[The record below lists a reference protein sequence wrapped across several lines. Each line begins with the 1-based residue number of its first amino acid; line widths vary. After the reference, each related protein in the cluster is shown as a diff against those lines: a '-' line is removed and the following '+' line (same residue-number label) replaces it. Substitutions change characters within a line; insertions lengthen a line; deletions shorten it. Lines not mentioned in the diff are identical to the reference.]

1 LILTILLN
9 NIIAIIAISFIIVG
23 AMWGIGNL
31 LNPPSENN
39 IKKSHD
45 SVLLIAQNNEF
56 NETNPTIV
64 VKENKPTELII
75 LNKDLVKH
83 DFISKGLGINTAYLT
98 TEQDFV
104 TAIAADKPGEYTYYC
119 SFHPSMSGKIIITT

>member
-1 LILTILLN
+1 MLN
-9 NIIAIIAISFIIVG
+9 NIIAIIAISFTIVG

-31 LNPPSENN
+31 LNPPSEKN
-39 IKKSHD
+39 IEKSHD
-45 SVLLIAQNNEF
+45 SILMVAQNNEF
-56 NETNPTIV
+56 NETNPTIF

-119 SFHPSMSGKIIITT
+119 SFHPSMSGKIIITRQA